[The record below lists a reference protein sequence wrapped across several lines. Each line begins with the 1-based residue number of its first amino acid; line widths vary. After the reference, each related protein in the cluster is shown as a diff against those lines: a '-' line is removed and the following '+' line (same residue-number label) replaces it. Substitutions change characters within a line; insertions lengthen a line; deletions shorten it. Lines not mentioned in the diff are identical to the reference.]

1 MPVYMIRQGARGPVK
16 IGVARDV
23 AKRLATMQTGNHEQ
37 LTLLR
42 SFDGSVAEERALH
55 RKFADHRLAGEW
67 FSFTK
72 AMLGDVGLV
81 EEGRLE
87 PAPEEL
93 PSDTPQK
100 EAWEHRVGGFM
111 AGFKA
116 GFGAA
121 RSIAE
126 NEATLAAG
134 EELPDFA
141 TQLRR
146 ARAWTNLPN

>member
-16 IGVARDV
+16 IGVAKGV

-42 SFDGSVAEERALH
+42 SFEGAAAEERALH
-55 RKFADHRLAGEW
+55 RQFADHRLAGEW

-81 EEGRLE
+81 EEERQE
-87 PAPEEL
+87 PAPLEET
-93 PSDTPQK
+93 PSEVPAAQEDDPWQ
-100 EAWEHRVGGFM
+100 HRANGFL

-116 GFGAA
+116 GLAFTRSVAA
-121 RSIAE
+121 AE
-126 NEATLAAG
+126 AAG

-141 TQLRR
+141 TQLQR
-146 ARAWTNLPN
+146 ARAFLTT